1 MEKLLVK
8 DIHDSQFE
16 AWEGARTKR
25 PEDDDEDENDDDE
38 DKRTKE
44 LAERFGYFSRKGI
57 SFWEAHL
64 STVETLPT
72 FRQNF
77 CWKWLFY

>member
-16 AWEGARTKR
+16 AWEGARTRR
-25 PEDDDEDENDDDE
+25 PEDDDEVENGNNDE

-44 LAERFGYFSRKGI
+44 LAERFGYFSRKG
-57 SFWEAHL
+57 
-64 STVETLPT
+64 
-72 FRQNF
+72 
-77 CWKWLFY
+77 

>member
-25 PEDDDEDENDDDE
+25 PEDDDEDENDDDDQE
-38 DKRTKE
+38 DRRDDADE
-44 LAERFGYFSRKGI
+44 VDA
-57 SFWEAHL
+57 
-64 STVETLPT
+64 TVEDIAASHSKTNACT
-72 FRQNF
+72 
-77 CWKWLFY
+77 

>member
-25 PEDDDEDENDDDE
+25 PEDDDEVENDHNDE

-44 LAERFGYFSRKGI
+44 LAERFGYFSRKG
-57 SFWEAHL
+57 
-64 STVETLPT
+64 
-72 FRQNF
+72 
-77 CWKWLFY
+77 